1 MSSRKTLTW
10 TGRGFFFF
18 FLFFCHR
25 FGAFGRRRSRRP
37 KQVGSFSLSPFL
49 SLMRKQW
56 KRKAENEGGCCRPC
70 LWGKWANL
78 VEHARSALFTL
89 IGVYSFAKVK
99 EPQSGSQT
107 SKKSPPVLFSPAPV
121 IAATPLQR
129 IYIYKCKEMFIKT
142 SRNEV
147 KGRKK
152 KYSVSTPTA
161 NGRRKWRKREM

>member
-1 MSSRKTLTW
+1 
-10 TGRGFFFF
+10 
-18 FLFFCHR
+18 
-25 FGAFGRRRSRRP
+25 
-37 KQVGSFSLSPFL
+37 
-49 SLMRKQW
+49 MRKQW
-56 KRKAENEGGCCRPC
+56 KRKAENQGGCCRPC

-129 IYIYKCKEMFIKT
+129 IYIYKCKEIFIKT

-152 KYSVSTPTA
+152 NVFCFDS
-161 NGRRKWRKREM
+161 NCKWQAKMKKERNVNWLLSLVIGNVRCNAPRCCLLTRNKVTRITCSFKKVLAK